1 MRSKLLGYV
10 IAFTVGYG
18 LSGHAT
24 AQPRNRT
31 SDRGTGS
38 KAANDKTIDK
48 QMEWEKRVMGDDSAK
63 SSDLRKI
70 AAAQRLADEAAKHP
84 PPIAAPKVKDPSKEG
99 VRAKQEAAIGLP
111 IASDQNNPAPRKSTG
126 AVKKTPPPTS
136 SGNDELGALVA
147 ASLAQEKSADAPTN
161 SRASKHQ
168 ARAASASRSGDKGRA
183 KGRSRGAKSG
193 GDGSSPSSLDQMF
206 ATSGQ

>member
-18 LSGHAT
+18 LSGYAS
-24 AQPRNRT
+24 AQPRNRNG
-31 SDRGTGS
+31 DRSGGTKAGS
-38 KAANDKTIDK
+38 DKTIDK

-126 AVKKTPPPTS
+126 PAKKTAQPSS
-136 SGNDELGALVA
+136 SGHDELGALVA
-147 ASLAQEKSADAPTN
+147 ASLAQEKSADAPAT
-161 SRASKHQ
+161 SRGNKHQ
-168 ARAASASRSGDKGRA
+168 ARAGASSPRAGDKSRA
-183 KGRSRGAKSG
+183 KGRSRGAKSS

-206 ATSGQ
+206 AGQ

>member
-1 MRSKLLGYV
+1 MRSRLLGYV

-18 LSGHAT
+18 LSGYAS
-24 AQPRNRT
+24 AQPRNRN
-31 SDRGTGS
+31 GAS
-38 KAANDKTIDK
+38 KAGSDKTIDK

-63 SSDLRKI
+63 SADLRKI
-70 AAAQRLADEAAKHP
+70 AAAQKLADEAAKHP
-84 PPIAAPKVKDPSKEG
+84 PPIAAPKAKDPSKEG

-111 IASDQNNPAPRKSTG
+111 IASDQNSRPRKSTG
-126 AVKKTPPPTS
+126 GAKKAAQPSP

-147 ASLAQEKSADAPTN
+147 ASLAQEKAADEPAN
-161 SRASKHQ
+161 GRGSKHQ
-168 ARAASASRSGDKGRA
+168 ARGASASRSGDKGRA
-183 KGRSRGAKSG
+183 KGRPRGAKSG